1 MQGCFVNG
9 ARPRYTKDLK
19 AAVAETPESVS
30 IEATSW
36 FGNEYDG
43 PLADAPEGSYAIVGP
58 DPERLRNWYAT
69 ITVGVGK
76 TEVE

>member
-9 ARPRYTKDLK
+9 ARPRYKKELK
-19 AAVAETPESVS
+19 AAVAEAPGSVS

-36 FGNEYDG
+36 FGNEYGG
-43 PLADAPEGSYAIVGP
+43 PLSGAPDGRYAIVGP

-69 ITVGVGK
+69 ITVSGGAAA
-76 TEVE
+76 VE